1 MAVGP
6 ASIRTCDNLLFRTH
20 RWASHAFE
28 TRSRVVGGTTQ
39 YEAPLE
45 QVVFV
50 SNELSRS
57 FVAQEVALANYLN
70 GHFRWPS
77 PDAGFALHVFNE
89 LGVTLPFDPAPRIT
103 PVSLNE
109 SSQAPDLAAAG
120 YFSVIHPK
128 ASFELSQWS
137 AAFARLAERDP
148 FPIDRLSF
156 AFRPIELLGIAFGAN
171 RAREH
176 NPDHAAWLAKVL
188 NDVPSKCAPDFWA
201 SCLVAAS
208 RIVLA
213 LPDESSGREV
223 SDRLTIEDLALL
235 LWVKSSPTF
244 RSGRAWSGI
253 PDQQIQ
259 SLLLAR
265 CLEVEPRPADEA
277 RAALIYCAIRI
288 ATNSLLQSEIARNWQ
303 IRSITKDVLDLLSQ
317 ILRRFGEFARQLAN
331 RHEGRSALE
340 IKDEYDVQDSLHA
353 ILRLHFDDVR
363 PEEWTPSYGGIATRM
378 DFLLNKER
386 LVVETKMTRKN
397 LRQKE
402 LVKQLIEDKAH
413 YAPHP
418 DCDALFCF
426 VYDPD
431 HLCANPVAVESDLSE
446 DSAPFRVRVVVVS

>member
-1 MAVGP
+1 M
-6 ASIRTCDNLLFRTH
+6 
-20 RWASHAFE
+20 
-28 TRSRVVGGTTQ
+28 
-39 YEAPLE
+39 
-45 QVVFV
+45 VFV

-57 FVAQEVALANYLN
+57 FVAQEIALANYLN
-70 GHFRWPS
+70 SHFRWPS
-77 PDAGFALHVFNE
+77 PDAGFALYVFNE
-89 LGVTLPFDPAPRIT
+89 LGVTVPLDPTPRIT

-120 YFSVIHPK
+120 YFSAIHPK
-128 ASFELSQWS
+128 ATFEQAQWS
-137 AAFARLAERDP
+137 VAFARLAERDP

-156 AFRPIELLGIAFGAN
+156 AFRPIELLGIAFGVK

-176 NPDHAAWLAKVL
+176 NSDYTAWLADVL
-188 NDVPSKCAPDFWA
+188 NDVPKKCSPDFWA

-213 LPDESSGREV
+213 LPDESSGIEV
-223 SDRLTIEDLALL
+223 SDKLTIEDLAIL
-235 LWVKSSPTF
+235 LWIKSSPTF
-244 RSGRAWSGI
+244 RSGRAWSEI
-253 PDQQIQ
+253 PEHKIQ
-259 SLLLAR
+259 SRLLAR

-277 RAALIYCAIRI
+277 RAAVVYCAVRI

-317 ILRRFGEFARQLAN
+317 ILRRFGDFARQLAN
-331 RHEGRSALE
+331 RHERRATLE

-378 DFLLNKER
+378 DFLLKKER
-386 LVVETKMTRKN
+386 VVVETKMTRKN

-413 YAPHP
+413 YATHP

-426 VYDPD
+426 RLRSQSPL
-431 HLCANPVAVESDLSE
+431 HESGGRGE
-446 DSAPFRVRVVVVS
+446 